1 MKTLHSG
8 SSEFPFVRTEKIK
21 FDWKFED
28 AEDHE
33 HPYIL
38 TVTVAGETHSEGCQ
52 QDIGDAAAL
61 EKAEKLAQEIYAI
74 AETKR

>member
-8 SSEFPFVRTEKIK
+8 SSEFPFVRTETIK
-21 FDWKFED
+21 FDWKFQD

-38 TVTVAGETHSEGCQ
+38 TVIVAGETHSEGYQ
-52 QDIGDAAAL
+52 QDIGDAEAL
-61 EKAEKLAQEIYAI
+61 QKAERLAQEIYEI
-74 AETKR
+74 AQAKR